1 MIWCQENIKKRWHNW
16 VFSDECRF
24 ELYDIR
30 GRKWAKTVLEVG
42 VQKFGPSLVIL
53 GGISIKGNSKL
64 IFVEGT
70 ENSDKYQKILAKAEP
85 SLRAMHRLN
94 FIFQQDGAPCHRSI
108 SISDWFRS
116 SNWIVSSWPANSP
129 DLNPIENLWALIK
142 IKIRKIRHKTID
154 ELKENIQK
162 VWDDILTE
170 SAKSLIQS
178 MTDRL
183 QTCIELQGKK

>member
-1 MIWCQENIKKRWHNW
+1 MCSFIIGNIHQFLHDLAN
-16 VFSDECRF
+16 F
-24 ELYDIR
+24 E
-30 GRKWAKTVLEVG
+30 T
-42 VQKFGPSLVIL
+42 PC
-53 GGISIKGNSKL
+53 IKGKSKL
-64 IFVEGT
+64 IFIEGT
-70 ENSDKYQKILAKAEP
+70 ENSDKYQKILAEAEP

-108 SISDWFRS
+108 STSDWFRR

-142 IKIRKIRHKTID
+142 IKTRKIRSKTID

-162 VWDDILTE
+162 VWDDIPMELV
-170 SAKSLIQS
+170 KSLIQS

-183 QTCIELQGKK
+183 QTCIELQGKKINY